1 MLQYAWLNKDVTNEI
16 KAYNNLAIT
25 YFNLSDLKNS
35 KYYHERGFNML
46 LEPEDSRTRQLAC
59 RELTQI
65 QNDVEQSRLIG
76 IYKTTEIDFTGKP
89 HKKLHRTNTV
99 Y

>member
-46 LEPEDSRTRQLAC
+46 LEPEG
-59 RELTQI
+59 REFLSQVFPPSSFI
-65 QNDVEQSRLIG
+65 RN
-76 IYKTTEIDFTGKP
+76 
-89 HKKLHRTNTV
+89 
-99 Y
+99 